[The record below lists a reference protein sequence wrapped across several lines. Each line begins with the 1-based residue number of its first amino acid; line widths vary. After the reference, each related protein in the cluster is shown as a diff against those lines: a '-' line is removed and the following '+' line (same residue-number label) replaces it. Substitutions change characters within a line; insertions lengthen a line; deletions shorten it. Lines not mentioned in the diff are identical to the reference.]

1 MFWLPALARH
11 GCQNH
16 AKPPR
21 SRLHPCLHRSAVRDW
36 HFGSPSPVTAAR
48 LPPVCTGFLAAP
60 ASEVVVWGVARRRQG
75 EFRRKADQAVDAIG
89 SELEGVSEIGYSVT
103 HSCWRSRI
111 WPVNLSM
118 ARYSQRRCSA
128 PLRKVASE
136 VAFSARSPVWTMTSN
151 IRFQTRV

>member
-1 MFWLPALARH
+1 MFWLPVLALYGHKARTR
-11 GCQNH
+11 
-16 AKPPR
+16 PPR
-21 SRLHPCLHRSAVRDW
+21 SRLHPFWRRGVIKDW

-111 WPVNLSM
+111 WPVNRSM